1 MVSKEEL
8 YVLIDKKIYRKNK
21 SNILNS
27 QANLLKIKKH
37 IQNLRILSGQ
47 KIELKI
53 KLAKILEST
62 NKNIEA
68 IQEKI
73 PKPNIPKEIRRE
85 EEVIESM
92 EKISVESEGID
103 DELEQIQKKLREL
116 NS

>member
-68 IQEKI
+68 I
-73 PKPNIPKEIRRE
+73 
-85 EEVIESM
+85 
-92 EKISVESEGID
+92 
-103 DELEQIQKKLREL
+103 
-116 NS
+116 